1 MKVIQILKRGGNNMI
16 DSKRHEVKISG
27 KYLTVKIMGRGVG
40 IPVKYT
46 WPEHTCFIDSS
57 LDEAYNMAAIG
68 AESNYRAI
76 LDLMAAD
83 EKTQEEFE
91 AKVKAFQSRC
101 RDLRLIGVK
110 WGQQ

>member
-1 MKVIQILKRGGNNMI
+1 MKAIQILKLGENNMI
-16 DSKRHEVKISG
+16 NSKMHKVEISG
-27 KYLTVKIMGRGVG
+27 KYLTVKIVGRGVG
-40 IPVKYT
+40 IPAKYT
-46 WPEHTCFIDSS
+46 WPEHTCFIDFS
-57 LDEAYNMAAIG
+57 LDEAYRMAVIG

-83 EKTQEEFE
+83 EKTQDEFE
-91 AKVKAFQSRC
+91 AKIEAFKSRC